1 MIPCLVRKPDGECL
15 GQCEVNPDGTSPQ
28 APGNADWEVVE
39 LPRTPK
45 RATEKVIDGEI
56 VPKTAEEIA
65 AQQKQAADNAIINIV
80 HLPPSDLVRITYDA
94 LWKLDK
100 STGAISE
107 DVTFEEYLQSL
118 VESS

>member
-1 MIPCLVRKPDGECL
+1 MIPCLVRISDGECL
-15 GQCEVNPDGTSPQ
+15 GQCDVDPDGNSPQ

-56 VPKTAEEIA
+56 VHKTAEEIA
-65 AQQKQAADNAIINIV
+65 AQEKKAADEIILNIAN
-80 HLPPSDLVRITYDA
+80 LPPTDLVRVTYDA

-100 STGAISE
+100 ATGEIPEST
-107 DVTFEEYLQSL
+107 TFEEYLQGL
-118 VESS
+118 VDSS